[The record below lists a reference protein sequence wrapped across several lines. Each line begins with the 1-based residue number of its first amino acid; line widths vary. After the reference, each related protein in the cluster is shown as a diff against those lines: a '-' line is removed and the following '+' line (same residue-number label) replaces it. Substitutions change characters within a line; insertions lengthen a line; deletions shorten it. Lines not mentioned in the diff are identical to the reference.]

1 MVEITLHSFFKWF
14 SLNFSLNF
22 KIFVFEPKTCFLGHD
37 EKEMETFIQ
46 ESKHADENSE
56 RHEVEMLTPLLD
68 KNKITTFQSMNAFII
83 S

>member
-1 MVEITLHSFFKWF
+1 MNQKHV
-14 SLNFSLNF
+14 
-22 KIFVFEPKTCFLGHD
+22 FVGHD

-56 RHEVEMLTPLLD
+56 RYEVEMLTPLLD
-68 KNKITTFQSMNAFII
+68 KNKITTFQSTNAFII

>member
-1 MVEITLHSFFKWF
+1 MKQKHV
-14 SLNFSLNF
+14 
-22 KIFVFEPKTCFLGHD
+22 FVGHD
-37 EKEMETFIQ
+37 EKETETFIQ
-46 ESKHADENSE
+46 ESQHADKNSK